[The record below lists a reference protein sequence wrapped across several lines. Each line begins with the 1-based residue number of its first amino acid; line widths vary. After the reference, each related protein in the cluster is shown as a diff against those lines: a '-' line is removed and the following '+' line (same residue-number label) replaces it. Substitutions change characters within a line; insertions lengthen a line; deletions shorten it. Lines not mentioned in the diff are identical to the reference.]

1 MFLIASCHGALH
13 WSLATFYVLL
23 PFIQQH
29 LGLSYAQTG
38 LLASTVHM
46 VSLAANVP
54 SGALVDVTGRRMAC
68 QMTALVFGGIGMGAL
83 MAANHF
89 WMVMVF
95 VGVLAAMNTLWHPA
109 AISFL
114 SSTYPERRA
123 TALSYHTVGA
133 SVGDA
138 LAPVAIGVCVSMV
151 GWQSSAMIGALPP
164 ILAAVVL
171 WILLGRARSSMPVSA
186 NAERRSTSGYFGE
199 LRSMLKDRQIWVV
212 CLLAGLRGTCQVGL
226 RAFLPLYVVNEMGAG
241 GIWVGIVIFAFQS
254 AGVVTTPAVGHASDR
269 IGRRKV
275 LMVGLIL
282 SGILVSVMPNVSTP
296 WIYVAVVA
304 LTGASLLSLRP
315 VVQGWA
321 LDLSPPS
328 LGGSTI
334 TIVFGVQAAFAMTV
348 PVISG
353 YAADIWGLAT
363 AFYLFSGAAILAG
376 VLCAFVGREAK
387 KA

>member
-29 LGLSYAQTG
+29 LGLSYAQTVC
-38 LLASTVHM
+38 SPPPCIWCRSPQT
-46 VSLAANVP
+46 S

-151 GWQSSAMIGALPP
+151 GWQAPP
-164 ILAAVVL
+164 
-171 WILLGRARSSMPVSA
+171 
-186 NAERRSTSGYFGE
+186 
-199 LRSMLKDRQIWVV
+199 
-212 CLLAGLRGTCQVGL
+212 
-226 RAFLPLYVVNEMGAG
+226 
-241 GIWVGIVIFAFQS
+241 
-254 AGVVTTPAVGHASDR
+254 
-269 IGRRKV
+269 
-275 LMVGLIL
+275 
-282 SGILVSVMPNVSTP
+282 
-296 WIYVAVVA
+296 
-304 LTGASLLSLRP
+304 
-315 VVQGWA
+315 
-321 LDLSPPS
+321 
-328 LGGSTI
+328 
-334 TIVFGVQAAFAMTV
+334 
-348 PVISG
+348 
-353 YAADIWGLAT
+353 
-363 AFYLFSGAAILAG
+363 
-376 VLCAFVGREAK
+376 
-387 KA
+387 